1 MDAVYDALDTFT
13 RASSLATGV
22 EIEIEAQA
30 EAMIGKILFKLLA
43 KPEKAK
49 RHLYDSVLLA
59 NSLYPRVVTEEAWY
73 QLASKHLQEIRDKF
87 FREEQ
92 ENESAGNK
100 KYYEMIREDLD
111 ECKEAKSQGDNEFL
125 EFLNSKFALEIEMT
139 PNFKKVVLRYI
150 QKMHPD
156 KHG

>member
-22 EIEIEAQA
+22 DIEIEAAA
-30 EAMIGKILFKLLA
+30 EALIGKVLYKLLA

-59 NSLYPRVVTEEAWY
+59 NSLYPKVVTEEAWY
-73 QLASKHLQEIRDKF
+73 KLASKHLQEIRDKF
-87 FREEQ
+87 FKEEQ
-92 ENESAGNK
+92 ENISAENK
-100 KYYEMIREDLD
+100 KYYDMIREDLD
-111 ECKEAKSQGDNEFL
+111 ECKEVKRKGDKEFL
-125 EFLNSKFALEIEMT
+125 EFLNSKFALGIEMT
-139 PNFKKVVLRYI
+139 SNFKKVVLRYI

-156 KHG
+156 KHA